1 MRGKVSKFATTLVRK
16 ARYRSTKPAVCLS
29 RVFLLYELPVT
40 LLPQSSGFH
49 RQFPYDIVCVITAW
63 VAVIHP
69 ESLRSL
75 ALTNKTFSTAV
86 DKWIW
91 RDIAFHWHSRKV
103 HTFSRLDKRLDAII
117 GNSSPPHRP
126 YGIESLTL
134 NFNSHFPPG
143 ELSRFRGRLGLLMQK
158 TTNLKR
164 LKIWDTLDK
173 LELGPLLTR
182 EVDPRTFQLVEL
194 NFQPPITP
202 SLYHFLALQPMLRRL
217 LLHGTLPI
225 PCDDAEADT
234 ELQPDAVPVLESIH
248 APLDVLDQFITGR
261 PIRYVSTIV
270 NASNVQRLREIL
282 PKSSHPL
289 TSLSIRF
296 SGPRIFQHIMKDLP
310 TITPSLQ
317 FLSCIWEDATL
328 SGMLDIDFTPLRS
341 MDDLECVRWCGSRM
355 NVYFHTL
362 SEEWHPSRYAGP
374 SLHFVQF
381 EALMD
386 ADARRKEKIVA
397 EGMWVR
403 ELDGW
408 KIRPG
413 QYVAFPLELEVD
425 YFVS

>member
-1 MRGKVSKFATTLVRK
+1 
-16 ARYRSTKPAVCLS
+16 
-29 RVFLLYELPVT
+29 
-40 LLPQSSGFH
+40 
-49 RQFPYDIVCVITAW
+49 
-63 VAVIHP
+63 
-69 ESLRSL
+69 
-75 ALTNKTFSTAV
+75 
-86 DKWIW
+86 
-91 RDIAFHWHSRKV
+91 
-103 HTFSRLDKRLDAII
+103 
-117 GNSSPPHRP
+117 
-126 YGIESLTL
+126 
-134 NFNSHFPPG
+134 
-143 ELSRFRGRLGLLMQK
+143 MQK
-158 TTNLKR
+158 TSNLKR

-182 EVDPRTFQLVEL
+182 EVDPRAFQLVEL

-202 SLYHFLALQPMLRRL
+202 ELYQFLALQPMLRRL
-217 LLHGTLPI
+217 LLHGTQPI
-225 PCDDAEADT
+225 PHDRADADVDVELPPEA
-234 ELQPDAVPVLESIH
+234 LPVLESIH

-282 PKSSHPL
+282 PKLSHPL

-296 SGPRIFQHIMKDLP
+296 SGPRIFQHIIKELP

-317 FLSCIWEDATL
+317 FLSCVWENSTL

-341 MDDLECVRWCGSRM
+341 MNDLECVRWCGSRM

-386 ADARRKEKIVA
+386 ADTRRKEKTVA

-403 ELDGW
+403 ENDAW
-408 KIRPG
+408 KMRPG
-413 QYVAFPLELEVD
+413 QYVAHPLELEVD
-425 YFVS
+425 SFVSR